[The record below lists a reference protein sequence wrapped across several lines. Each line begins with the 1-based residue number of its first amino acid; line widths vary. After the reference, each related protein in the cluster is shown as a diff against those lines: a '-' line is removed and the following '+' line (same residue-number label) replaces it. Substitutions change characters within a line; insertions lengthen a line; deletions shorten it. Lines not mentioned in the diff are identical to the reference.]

1 MNSVGQPGTRFGL
14 PCYFIRVAAEAC
26 VLAMD
31 GATDPVERFP
41 KMGRQKFRLAA
52 QIQTERPGDPLNYP
66 H

>member
-1 MNSVGQPGTRFGL
+1 MVGQSDTRVGL

-26 VLAMD
+26 VLAMN
-31 GATDPVERFP
+31 GAADPVERFRE
-41 KMGRQKFRLAA
+41 MGREKFHLAA